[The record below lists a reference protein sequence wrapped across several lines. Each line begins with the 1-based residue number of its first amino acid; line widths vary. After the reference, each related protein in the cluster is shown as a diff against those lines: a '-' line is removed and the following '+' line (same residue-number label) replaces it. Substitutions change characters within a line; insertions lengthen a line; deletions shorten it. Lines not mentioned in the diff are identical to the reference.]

1 MGPDDTLRQCLQAAP
16 EGEFAWSGFGP
27 RKAHAHLGRPIV
39 ARLDRHHVRSV
50 LDLGCGNGW
59 FTAALA
65 RCGFEAMGVDSSRSG
80 IAIAQRE
87 NPGMPFVLHDLC
99 QPPVPEWLGRFDAVV
114 AIELIDHLA
123 LPRRAIDSA
132 LLALKPG
139 GLLIVSVPHHGYAK
153 NLGLAVAGCF
163 DMRWQSLD
171 DHGRMRFYSR
181 HTLTALMRE
190 FDLHD
195 LRVET
200 AGRLPPFS
208 RSLIASGHAPR

>member
-1 MGPDDTLRQCLQAAP
+1 
-16 EGEFAWSGFGP
+16 
-27 RKAHAHLGRPIV
+27 
-39 ARLDRHHVRSV
+39 
-50 LDLGCGNGW
+50 
-59 FTAALA
+59 
-65 RCGFEAMGVDSSRSG
+65 VDCSRSG
-80 IAIAQRE
+80 IEIARRE

-99 QPPVPEWLGRFDAVV
+99 QPPAPEWLGRFDAVV

-123 LPRRAIDSA
+123 LPRLAIDSA

-153 NLGLAVAGCF
+153 NLCLALAGRF

-190 FDLHD
+190 FELHD

-200 AGRLPPFS
+200 AGRLPPIS